1 MAFDGIVTKAICSEL
16 SFLEGARID
25 KIFQPNKNNIILGMY
40 NKGKNFALNICTESS
55 NCRIHLTT
63 HSVSNPQVA
72 PNFCM
77 ILRKNILGLHFKK
90 IYTLDLERLVIIDFE
105 GLDDVDDVFSRKL
118 IIEIMGKHSNVIL
131 LDEQNIIIDSLRH
144 IKHDEPNEKNRDI
157 IPHIRYKF
165 PISDK
170 YNFLEISNFN
180 NFCEIL
186 SPKILNVK
194 ILKDELPNIIFNT
207 FNGFSKN
214 FIYFLIKKLIEQKK
228 DI

>member
-118 IIEIMGKHSNVIL
+118 II
-131 LDEQNIIIDSLRH
+131 
-144 IKHDEPNEKNRDI
+144 
-157 IPHIRYKF
+157 
-165 PISDK
+165 
-170 YNFLEISNFN
+170 
-180 NFCEIL
+180 
-186 SPKILNVK
+186 
-194 ILKDELPNIIFNT
+194 
-207 FNGFSKN
+207 
-214 FIYFLIKKLIEQKK
+214 
-228 DI
+228 